1 MRLLLR
7 ANSHRTA
14 PDGAVEIASSPDT
27 PRRERWQWHL
37 RVSDAAPAAPAGTAS
52 TATVLERPGGA
63 AVLTVTVD
71 PAAVAPH
78 AELLDLARPVEVLR
92 SESELV
98 VLVVGSGVARA
109 EGRHL
114 LGALDALVLA
124 GDDPLQVTVEQA
136 SADAVSVALVRL
148 RPADAGSVAWVP

>member
-14 PDGAVEIASSPDT
+14 PDGSVEIASSPDT

-37 RVSDAAPAAPAGTAS
+37 RVSDTAPEAPTGTAS
-52 TATVLERPGGA
+52 TTTKLDRPGGA
-63 AVLTVTVD
+63 AVLTVTAD
-71 PAAVAPH
+71 PRVVAPG
-78 AELLDLARPVEVLR
+78 AELLDLPAEVTR
-92 SESELV
+92 SDSELV
-98 VLVVGSGVARA
+98 VLVVGAGVARA

-114 LGALDALVLA
+114 LGEMDALILA
-124 GDDPLQVTVEQA
+124 GDDPLQLTVEQA
-136 SADAVSVALVRL
+136 SADAASVALVRL